1 MVENLKKIIKN
12 AYTPYSKYNVACILI
27 MTNNHVMGSSKE
39 ICKPC
44 FLCRELLVEFF
55 SEEANVYCY
64 NKNGKCEIFKVK
76 DLCPHPFVLEEK
88 HD

>member
-1 MVENLKKIIKN
+1 
-12 AYTPYSKYNVACILI
+12 
-27 MTNNHVMGSSKE
+27 MGSSKE

-55 SEEANVYCY
+55 SEEADVYCY